1 MSTKEEGVV
10 GVSGADSRDPD
21 PRLGEDLVHRES
33 DHVLGLDG
41 VDLVPLRMLKV
52 RGGVLGRP
60 SPVRCR
66 THACPKA

>member
-1 MSTKEEGVV
+1 MSTEEEGVV
-10 GVSGADSRDPD
+10 GVGGADSRDPD
-21 PRLGEDLVHRES
+21 ARLGEDLVDREC

-41 VDLVPLRMLKV
+41 VDLVPLGRLKV
-52 RGGVLGRP
+52 RGGVLGRR